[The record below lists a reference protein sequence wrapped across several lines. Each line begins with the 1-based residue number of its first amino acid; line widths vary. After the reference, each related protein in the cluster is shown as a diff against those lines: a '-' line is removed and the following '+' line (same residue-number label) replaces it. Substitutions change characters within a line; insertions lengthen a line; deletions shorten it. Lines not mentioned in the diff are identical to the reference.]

1 MINRDK
7 IIEKLVD
14 DDLNTILTYGDDN
27 WILSNMLINGFKGYT
42 NYTDDEL
49 IQEINEREIYAI

>member
-1 MINRDK
+1 MIDREK

-27 WILSNMLINGFKGYT
+27 WILSNMLSNGFKIG
-42 NYTDDEL
+42 
-49 IQEINEREIYAI
+49 RAHV